1 MPGIILVQVF
11 SVCLGLFNGF
21 TSDNMYFDKK
31 YQIILIV
38 LGAIA
43 GFFCVFNW
51 LEAVFMNRLIALKFW
66 RNCFKKRENCHFLRK
81 TVFRASLIQL
91 SLFFIA
97 MTFARSVALKTM
109 NDKSLL
115 GIWLWSALLLRVFN
129 LCWFFH
135 LKLFLLLVEVNNR
148 NNKLFS
154 FNLNKDLFLQGIII
168 VIICQLEPYWVIY
181 FAPLLD
187 IGNGFLF
194 RIVSRTIS
202 FFYSLYKMKT
212 TKSLR
217 LENPNK
223 FIILSITLLFPL
235 NFLNILITSL
245 FNIPIIGLFG
255 MPLLFSGNFN
265 IIIYQNNINKSFS
278 C

>member
-1 MPGIILVQVF
+1 MNTGLWGIETLNSILFGDSFKIKHENLIMTFLFNCGISVILTIVLYFNADSICLIFYLILTLASLIKNFDFIKFKRNLKLKRIEMEYLFMPGIILVQVF

-154 FNLNKDLFLQGIII
+154 FNLNKDLFL
-168 VIICQLEPYWVIY
+168 
-181 FAPLLD
+181 
-187 IGNGFLF
+187 
-194 RIVSRTIS
+194 
-202 FFYSLYKMKT
+202 
-212 TKSLR
+212 
-217 LENPNK
+217 
-223 FIILSITLLFPL
+223 
-235 NFLNILITSL
+235 
-245 FNIPIIGLFG
+245 
-255 MPLLFSGNFN
+255 
-265 IIIYQNNINKSFS
+265 
-278 C
+278 